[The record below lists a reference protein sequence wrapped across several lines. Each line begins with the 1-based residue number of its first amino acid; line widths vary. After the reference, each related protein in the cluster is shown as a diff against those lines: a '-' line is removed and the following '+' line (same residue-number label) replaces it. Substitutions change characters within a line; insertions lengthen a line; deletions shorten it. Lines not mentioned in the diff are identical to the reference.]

1 MHSSTKIPDR
11 RPRVR
16 TRFIVHP
23 DGTITPEFVSVARVA
38 AGTPGCWASRPVWWG
53 RCGDE
58 RAERNRDA
66 RTQGEASEKPDSSLG
81 SGELGTLRRNGHEVW
96 SKAPK
101 LSASSSAKTGR
112 SWQPEWYSAM
122 ESWTRPWT

>member
-38 AGTPGCWASRPVWWG
+38 AGDTRVLGES
-53 RCGDE
+53 
-58 RAERNRDA
+58 A
-66 RTQGEASEKPDSSLG
+66 RLVGEV
-81 SGELGTLRRNGHEVW
+81 RR
-96 SKAPK
+96 
-101 LSASSSAKTGR
+101 
-112 SWQPEWYSAM
+112 
-122 ESWTRPWT
+122 